1 MPLRA
6 AAAGASHRPVEGR
19 ARDRETAD
27 LRREFSPRPARLGAR
42 RATTLEFS
50 FSNPGARSQGLG
62 GAFVGLADD
71 ATASFANPAGLIQL
85 TRPEVSAEGRL
96 WSFSTP
102 FTVGGRLS
110 GAATGIGL
118 DQTNGLRTDSSS
130 ADLSGLSFLSF
141 VYPGKD
147 WSIAFYRHQTA
158 NFEARSETQGFFADE
173 PDLPL
178 VPPRDFDFR
187 SETDLEIVSYGFAG
201 AFRLAD
207 NFSLGGGVSLMRG
220 RLDHDAEFIAPLPET
235 LPDGRFGLNLYA
247 PTALGAT
254 SRTRMDGSDW
264 TFNAGFLWK
273 PTPQWGLGVSVRS
286 HHVPDTSL
294 PRHPLCARHWRRGTK
309 EARDVEAK
317 DSGDIESDREAALGR
332 GGCAECCVVMAA

>member
-1 MPLRA
+1 M
-6 AAAGASHRPVEGR
+6 
-19 ARDRETAD
+19 
-27 LRREFSPRPARLGAR
+27 
-42 RATTLEFS
+42 
-50 FSNPGARSQGLG
+50 
-62 GAFVGLADD
+62 
-71 ATASFANPAGLIQL
+71 IQL

-147 WSIAFYRHQTA
+147 WSIAFYRHQAA

-173 PDLPL
+173 PELPL
-178 VPPRDFDFR
+178 MPPRDFDFR
-187 SETDLEIVSYGFAG
+187 SETDLEVVSYGFAG
-201 AFRLAD
+201 AYRLAD

-220 RLDHDAEFIAPLPET
+220 RLDNDAEFIAPLPET

-247 PTALGAT
+247 PNAQAAT
-254 SRTRMDGSDW
+254 NRIRMDGSDW

-273 PTPQWGLGVSVRS
+273 PTPQWSLGGFFRLGPTFALSSENQAGPAFDGIPSADPALLVLAEGTVSSTQRLWCWRCLQVGKRS
-286 HHVPDTSL
+286 PHRQL
-294 PRHPLCARHWRRGTK
+294 RMGPRR
-309 EARDVEAK
+309 VQQV
-317 DSGDIESDREAALGR
+317 SGDVHSRASS
-332 GGCAECCVVMAA
+332 GGG